1 MLAVKG
7 KKKILF
13 VANVAQEHIN
23 KFHIPSILC
32 FQQHGW
38 EVDVACDMDAEVP
51 YCDHA
56 IAGDWTR
63 SPFTPKTIKGV
74 HQLKKHLESHHY
86 DVIYCH
92 TPVGGLVARLAAGKA
107 RKQGTKVVY
116 FAHGLHFFN
125 GAPIIN
131 WLLFYPIER
140 LLAKRTDAMFLIN
153 KEDYE
158 RVKKTFGVKT
168 VRLFPGIGVNFERL
182 KIDNP
187 DKIRVE
193 YRKQLGIKTDDTV
206 LVYVAELLPNKNQ
219 EMLLDALKLI
229 KKENENVKLLLVGPD
244 HWDGEVEK
252 MAKEKGL
259 QDDVICTGWR
269 NDIGQLMVTSN
280 ICVASSIREG
290 FGLNLV
296 EAMYCGLPVV
306 AKRNRGHITVIENGK
321 NGFLV
326 ENASEMATSIRILL
340 NDHEMIQKFSHVDV
354 SIYDSDIVAESI
366 FNEVDMIV
374 GNGEME

>member
-1 MLAVKG
+1 MKG
-7 KKKILF
+7 KKILF
-13 VANVAQEHIN
+13 VANVAKEHIN
-23 KFHIPSILC
+23 KFHIPSIRC

-56 IAGDWTR
+56 IAGEWTR
-63 SPFTPKTIKGV
+63 SPFTPKTIKGIF
-74 HQLKKHLESHHY
+74 QLKKYLELHHY

-116 FAHGLHFFN
+116 FSHGLHFFN
-125 GAPIIN
+125 GAPVIN

-153 KEDYE
+153 TEDYE
-158 RVKKTFGVKT
+158 RVKKSFGVET
-168 VRLFPGIGVNFERL
+168 VRLFPGIGVNFDRL
-182 KIDNP
+182 KVDNP
-187 DKIRVE
+187 ERIRAE

-229 KKENENVKLLLVGPD
+229 KKEKENVKLLLVGPD

-252 MAKEKGL
+252 MAKEKGI

-269 NDIGQLMVTSN
+269 NDIGQLMIASD
-280 ICVASSIREG
+280 ICVASSTREG

-306 AKRNRGHITVIENGK
+306 AKRNRGHVSVITDGD

-326 ENASEMATSIRILL
+326 DDYRKMAERVYELL
-340 NDHEMIQKFSHVDV
+340 NDRDLLEKVTGIDV
-354 SIYDSDIVAESI
+354 KKYDSSIVAADIVDTIEKLI
-366 FNEVDMIV
+366 
-374 GNGEME
+374 